1 MIGKMMSRK
10 IPIPQKIQ
18 SNSFFTK
25 YSTHKNKEYAC
36 SMTVRDIVLHESNS
50 EEYKFD
56 LIFELI
62 HYLFMIYNEYIA
74 NEQPSKYYM
83 QEDYQPNMLV
93 RSCHVKNSRKITF
106 EQISLDIQYYSDRW
120 SWWRVWA
127 IYRQTV
133 ELKRKI
139 ELKEK

>member
-1 MIGKMMSRK
+1 MSRK

-62 HYLFMIYNEYIA
+62 HYLFMIYNENNPEYFSP
-74 NEQPSKYYM
+74 EVCS
-83 QEDYQPNMLV
+83 PNIQAYSSSV
-93 RSCHVKNSRKITF
+93 RTNRELSF
-106 EQISLDIQYYSDRW
+106 ENVAGDIDYYSDRW
-120 SWWRVWA
+120 CWWRVWNV
-127 IYRQTV
+127 YRQTV

-139 ELKEK
+139 ELK

>member
-1 MIGKMMSRK
+1 MSRK
-10 IPIPQKIQ
+10 IPIPQKIK
-18 SNSFFTK
+18 SNSFFEK
-25 YSTHKNKEYAC
+25 YSTHKNKVYAC
-36 SMTVRDIVLHESNS
+36 SMTVSDVINS
-50 EEYKFD
+50 DKFSKEYKIE
-56 LIFELI
+56 LIFELSS
-62 HYLFMIYNEYIA
+62 YLFMIYNEYIA

>member
-1 MIGKMMSRK
+1 MSRK

-36 SMTVRDIVLHESNS
+36 SMTVSDVINS
-50 EEYKFD
+50 DKFSKEYKIE
-56 LIFELI
+56 LIFELSS
-62 HYLFMIYNEYIA
+62 YLFMIYNEYIA

-93 RSCHVKNSRKITF
+93 RSCHVKNARKITF
-106 EQISLDIQYYSDRW
+106 EQICLDIQYYSDRW

-127 IYRQTV
+127 VYRQTV